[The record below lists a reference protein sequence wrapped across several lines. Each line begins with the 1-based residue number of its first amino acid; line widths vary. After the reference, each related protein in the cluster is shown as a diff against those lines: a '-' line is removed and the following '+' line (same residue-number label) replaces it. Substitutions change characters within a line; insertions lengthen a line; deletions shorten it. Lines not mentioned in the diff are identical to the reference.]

1 MSDHKRVISFL
12 HPPHFISYA
21 AVGGKEEGEGP
32 FGHLYDHIDKTGD
45 FGQKSFENAEGEM
58 QRICLSLA
66 LKKGN
71 LSEQELSLLVAGD
84 LQNQCVASALGLYS
98 FGLPYLGLYGACSTC
113 AEGLLCLSLALSH
126 GPLLQGAAVT
136 SSHNAAAER
145 QFRLPLEYGGQRT
158 PSAAWTATAAGAFVL
173 GQKGKIKITEGI
185 VGRLIDGA
193 ITDASNMGAAM
204 APAAADS
211 ILAYLKDGA
220 YPLSEIDLVITGDLG
235 RTGSKLL
242 LQLLAEEGVLLDDKH
257 RDCGSLI
264 YDPKYSDSHSGGSG
278 CGCSASLL
286 ACHFLP
292 SLERGDIHRI
302 LFFSTGALMSPQS
315 TLQKNNIFGIAHGVL
330 IERSENTCS

>member
-1 MSDHKRVISFL
+1 MAQNNRVISFQN
-12 HPPHFISYA
+12 PPHFLSYA

-32 FGHLYDHIDKTGD
+32 FGKYFDHIDESGA

-66 LKKGN
+66 LKKGEI
-71 LSEQELSLLVAGD
+71 SEKELSMLVAGD

-113 AEGLLCLSLALSH
+113 AESLLCLSLALSH
-126 GPLLQGAAVT
+126 GPFEKGAAVT

-145 QFRLPLEYGGQRT
+145 QFRLPLEYGGQKT
-158 PSAAWTATAAGAFVL
+158 PSAAWTATASGAFVL
-173 GQKGKIKITEGI
+173 GQSGRVCISEGI
-185 VGRLIDGA
+185 IGRLIDGA

-211 ILAYLKDGA
+211 IRAYLQNGA

-235 RTGSKLL
+235 RTGSRLL
-242 LQLLAEEGVLLDDKH
+242 SELLSEDGIFLGEKH

-264 YDPKYSDSHSGGSG
+264 YDPKHSDSHSGGSG

-292 SLERGDIHRI
+292 MLERGELSRI

-315 TLQKNNIFGIAHGVL
+315 TLQKNNIFGIAHGIL
-330 IERSENTCS
+330 IERENLSC

>member
-1 MSDHKRVISFL
+1 MSEKNRVIPFQNPPAFL
-12 HPPHFISYA
+12 SYA
-21 AVGGKEEGEGP
+21 AVGGKEEGDGP
-32 FGHLYDHIDKTGD
+32 FGRLYDHIDESGA
-45 FGQKSFENAEGEM
+45 FGQASFENAEGEM

-66 LKKGN
+66 LKKGGLCEN
-71 LSEQELSLLVAGD
+71 DLSLLVAGD
-84 LQNQCVASALGLYS
+84 LQNQCVASALGLYT

-113 AEGLLCLSLALSH
+113 AESLLCLSLALSH
-126 GPLLQGAAVT
+126 GPFKKGAAVT

-173 GQKGKIKITEGI
+173 GQNGRVRIKEGVI
-185 VGRLIDGA
+185 GRLIDGA

-211 ILAYLKDGA
+211 ILAYLKYGSSLLQD
-220 YPLSEIDLVITGDLG
+220 IDLVITGDLG
-235 RTGSKLL
+235 RTGSMLL
-242 LQLLAEEGVLLDDKH
+242 LELLSKEGISLKDKH

-292 SLERGDIHRI
+292 MLERGELSRI

-315 TLQKNNIFGIAHGVL
+315 TLQKNNIFGIAHGIL
-330 IERSENTCS
+330 IEREK

>member
-1 MSDHKRVISFL
+1 MAKNNRVIPFL
-12 HPPHFISYA
+12 NPPAFLSYA
-21 AVGGKEEGEGP
+21 AVGGREEGEGP
-32 FGHLYDHIDKTGD
+32 FGHLYDHIDASGA

-58 QRICLSLA
+58 QRLCLSLA
-66 LKKGN
+66 LKKGG
-71 LSEQELSLLVAGD
+71 LSEHELSLLVAGD
-84 LQNQCVASALGLYS
+84 LQNQCVASALGLYT

-113 AEGLLCLSLALSH
+113 AESLLCLSLALSH
-126 GPLLQGAAVT
+126 GPFSRGAAVT

-173 GQKGKIKITEGI
+173 GGSGKIRVTEGI

-211 ILAYLKDGA
+211 ILAYLRDGA
-220 YPLSEIDLVITGDLG
+220 HPLSEIDLVITGDLG
-235 RTGSKLL
+235 RTGSELL
-242 LQLLAEEGVLLDDKH
+242 SELLSQEGVSLGEKH
-257 RDCGSLI
+257 KDCGSLI
-264 YDPKYSDSHSGGSG
+264 YDPKHSDSHSGGSG

-292 SLERGDIHRI
+292 SLERGELNRI

-315 TLQKNNIFGIAHGVL
+315 TLQKNNIFGIAHGIL
-330 IERSENTCS
+330 IEREN